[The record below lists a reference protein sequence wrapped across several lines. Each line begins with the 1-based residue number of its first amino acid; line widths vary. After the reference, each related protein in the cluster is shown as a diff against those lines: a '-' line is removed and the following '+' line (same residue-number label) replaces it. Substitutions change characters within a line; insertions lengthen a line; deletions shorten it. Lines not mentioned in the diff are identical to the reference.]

1 MQQADQGSVISELNE
16 VSVKMETSTT
26 ISVQEEWGQNT
37 SLRRA
42 CVGVAKSN
50 SHKTSPPSKGKSRM
64 SLCQNVP
71 TLMKATADDESPCPG
86 YLFEE
91 IGKISQES
99 TGCGQFLLEYLLKRQ
114 EVESCHVKIKVLKIF
129 VHLCGHGL
137 PHFLTEL
144 GRKSTFIQQAS
155 QFSGPPDPIHGIA
168 LYQKVRATAQD
179 IDRLLFTDTA
189 SPQSSKLAMSSRF

>member
-1 MQQADQGSVISELNE
+1 MSD
-16 VSVKMETSTT
+16 T
-26 ISVQEEWGQNT
+26 WGPILT
-37 SLRRA
+37 RCDPWLR
-42 CVGVAKSN
+42 KSN

-64 SLCQNVP
+64 NLCQNVP
-71 TLMKATADDESPCPG
+71 TLMKATVDDESPCPG

-99 TGCGQFLLEYLLKRQ
+99 TGCGQFLLEYLLKRL

-129 VHLCGHGL
+129 VHLCGHGS

-144 GRKSTFIQQAS
+144 RRNSTFIQQAS
-155 QFSGPPDPIHGIA
+155 VYSGPPDPIHGIA

-179 IDRLLFTDTA
+179 IVRLLFSGTA
-189 SPQSSKLAMSSRF
+189 SPQSSKLAMPNMGEYIILLLFHVLHVYLTFTC